1 MSNLLFILF
10 WIVSIV
16 VGVLLIITKKKQYLV
31 AYIIASAILYVTTI
45 RLFNIAARALYNILQ
60 LRPAREHPHENQSL
74 R

>member
-31 AYIIASAILYVTTI
+31 AYIIASAILYVTKTKVYDDTSFPVETTNFSYDNSGV
-45 RLFNIAARALYNILQ
+45 R
-60 LRPAREHPHENQSL
+60 
-74 R
+74 